1 MADPVLSLLNLLD
14 ELMQNQ
20 KELAQRICA
29 FENAILE
36 PEIDAFSN
44 KFRKKYYEHL
54 RDLRERSGSDKLLES
69 LERIESGIRELRK
82 IISSSSP

>member
-1 MADPVLSLLNLLD
+1 MVDPVLLLLNLLD

-29 FENAILE
+29 FESAILE

-44 KFRKKYYEHL
+44 KFRKKYYGHL
-54 RDLRERSGSDKLLES
+54 RDLRERGGSDKLLES
-69 LERIESGIRELRK
+69 LEHIESGIRELRK
-82 IISSSSP
+82 IISYSSQ